1 MGKHNILTITLN
13 PAIDTAYRLDEIAI
27 GESTRTA
34 NPIKTAGG
42 KGLNV
47 TRVLKLLG
55 EEVTATGFL
64 GGSNGVFITS
74 ELQKLGVN
82 DAFVQIEG
90 ETRQCLA
97 FIDRNMR
104 QTEILEEGPMI
115 SAKETEEF
123 EAAAKGL
130 LEDAGIVAISGSLPK
145 GVSFGLYKWIIDTAN
160 KGGAKVLLDTSGA
173 ALANCLSARPFLI
186 KPNRQELEQL
196 IGKTCG
202 SEEDIWEAM
211 ARIAENGIPAI
222 VVSDGENGSFVL
234 FEGKRFNVAAA
245 KVETVSAVGS
255 GDSFIAGVAAGLAR
269 GYRFDEVLKLATA
282 CGAANAM
289 ESKTGM
295 IQTGN
300 VEKIIEEI
308 VVKGL

>member
-1 MGKHNILTITLN
+1 MEKHSILTVTLN
-13 PAIDTAYRLDEIAI
+13 PAIDTAYRLDELAI

-64 GGSNGVFITS
+64 GGSNGVFIRG
-74 ELQKLGVN
+74 ELRKLGVT

-97 FIDRNMR
+97 FIDREKR
-104 QTEILEEGPMI
+104 QTEILEEGPFI
-115 SAKETEEF
+115 SAKEAEEF
-123 EAAAKGL
+123 RVAAEGFLK
-130 LEDAGIVAISGSLPK
+130 DAGIVAISGSLPK
-145 GVSFGLYKWIIDTAN
+145 GVSSELYQSIIETAN
-160 KGGAKVLLDTSGA
+160 RGGAKVLLDTSGD

-186 KPNRQELEQL
+186 KPNRHELEQL

-202 SEEDIWEAM
+202 SEDDIWEAM
-211 ARIAENGIPAI
+211 AQIAENGIPAI

-234 FEGKRFNVAAA
+234 YEGKRFYVAAA

-269 GYRFDEVLKLATA
+269 GYSFEEVLRLASA

-289 ESKTGM
+289 EAKTGY
-295 IQTGN
+295 IQAKY
-300 VEKIIEEI
+300 VEKIASEI

>member
-1 MGKHNILTITLN
+1 MGKRSILTITLN

-64 GGSNGVFITS
+64 GGSSGVFIRS
-74 ELQKLGVN
+74 ELLKLGVT
-82 DAFVQIEG
+82 DEFVQIEG

-97 FIDRNMR
+97 FIDRDMR

-115 SAKETEEF
+115 SAKEAEEF
-123 EAAAKGL
+123 KAAAEGL
-130 LEDAGIVAISGSLPK
+130 LSSAGIVALSGSLPK
-145 GVSFGLYKWIIDTAN
+145 GVSSGLYQWIIETAN
-160 KGGAKVLLDTSGA
+160 KGGAKVLLDTSGE
-173 ALANCLSARPFLI
+173 ALANCLSAGPFLI

-196 IGKTCG
+196 IGKKCRT
-202 SEEDIWEAM
+202 EQDIWDAM
-211 ARIAENGIPAI
+211 ERISENGIPAI
-222 VVSDGENGSFVL
+222 IVSDGENGSFVL
-234 FEGKRFNVAAA
+234 YEGKRFYVAAA

-255 GDSFIAGVAAGLAR
+255 GDSFIAGIAAGLSR
-269 GYRFDEVLKLATA
+269 GYRFEEVLKLASA

-289 ESKTGM
+289 EAKTGFV
-295 IQTGN
+295 QAVN
-300 VEKIIEEI
+300 VEKIASGI